1 MQPPVNTPSGHAL
14 ETRPERP
21 SNHLARAIILLLLL
35 MPLCLLIGGSSFVA
49 AWSILTGPP
58 VRSESPA
65 WLRALMESFKVV
77 VALIGFFMPVAAL
90 VQAVKV
96 NSEFDAGNY
105 VGAAAASKSAAAY
118 CRQSLILLV
127 LIVLIMAT
135 DLLRY
140 FALRKD

>member
-1 MQPPVNTPSGHAL
+1 MQHPVNTPSGHTL
-14 ETRPERP
+14 EARPERP
-21 SNHLARAIILLLLL
+21 SNHLVRAIILLLLL
-35 MPLCLLIGGSSFVA
+35 MPLCLLVGGSSFVA
-49 AWSILTGPP
+49 AWTILMGPP

-77 VALIGFFMPVAAL
+77 MALIGFFMPVAAL
-90 VQAVKV
+90 VQAFKV

-105 VGAAAASKSAAAY
+105 VGAATASKSAAAY

-127 LIVLIMAT
+127 LIILLMAT